1 MLGKLLKHEFKA
13 TGRMMLPFLGALLA
27 LSVVA
32 WLSLNVF
39 FFDGG
44 GLLSVIGGIV
54 ITLYFVMLA
63 AIGIVTLVLLVYRF
77 YRSFLSDEGY
87 LTFTLP
93 AGIHAQLGAKLICA
107 AVWIILTGVLV
118 ILSLLLTTSTF
129 GEVLRLPWG
138 ELFARIYAESGI
150 GAGSIIAF
158 MFEILLAV
166 VLGALASCLIFYA
179 SMSLGFGFSNH
190 KVLYSVLIL
199 IGIGIVTQ
207 ILSVSVLSGAAI
219 HVGMGHHGV
228 YMQFSPENLAHGIL
242 LSICAAELIYCVVMY
257 FVTALSLK
265 RRLNLP

>member
-1 MLGKLLKHEFKA
+1 
-13 TGRMMLPFLGALLA
+13 
-27 LSVVA
+27 
-32 WLSLNVF
+32 
-39 FFDGG
+39 
-44 GLLSVIGGIV
+44 
-54 ITLYFVMLA
+54 MLA

-228 YMQFSPENLAHGIL
+228 YMQFSPENLAHGHPAEHMRRGAHL
-242 LSICAAELIYCVVMY
+242 LRGHVFCDSPIPQAQAESAVIKGNKMAKECG
-257 FVTALSLK
+257 FGRALFSFRIFCEQISLY
-265 RRLNLP
+265 LLTLALTY